1 MGQGTVP
8 VTAEGEIG
16 MSVTGKADEGVI
28 DSLSNQMRNFLNS
41 RRESG
46 SDDLILKSLDSP
58 QPLKRGVDLNPDSW
72 RPWIV
77 DGKQQ
82 RSNEM
87 SPLAPDIAR
96 SSQAVLE
103 LTSCS
108 NKLSRKNL
116 VDIATR
122 AGSSVN
128 QSEDLIALWVATMM
142 WGSGAT
148 NGRGPWRTSQGLRFP
163 HIHESLQTTRQL
175 IAEGDLKSAFAMLSS
190 GPLKIP
196 GCGDAFF
203 TKWLWAASLTE
214 TEPPIRPIIL
224 DARVKASI
232 KEATGRI
239 KWVSGADGYLKYCLT
254 LDAVA
259 QQLTVSTKLAGIT
272 SEKVE
277 WLLFDRTETEANAF
291 KNWVSQS
298 GQT

>member
-1 MGQGTVP
+1 MHIRAVP
-8 VTAEGEIG
+8 VMAEGESG
-16 MSVTGKADEGVI
+16 MTASEKTDEGVI
-28 DSLSNQMRNFLNS
+28 DSLSNQLRNFLNS

-46 SDDLILKSLDSP
+46 SDDFILKSLDSP

-82 RSNEM
+82 KSNEM

-116 VDIATR
+116 VDLATR
-122 AGSSVN
+122 ARSSVD

-142 WGSGAT
+142 WGSGTT
-148 NGRGPWRTSQGLRFP
+148 NGRGPWRTSQGLRFV
-163 HIHESLQTTRQL
+163 HLHESLQTTRQL
-175 IAEGDLKSAFAMLSS
+175 VVGGELDSAFAMLSR
-190 GPLKIP
+190 GHLKIP
-196 GCGDAFF
+196 GCGPAFF

-214 TEPPIRPIIL
+214 TEPPIRPLIL
-224 DARVKASI
+224 DTRVKASI
-232 KEATGRI
+232 KNATGPTN
-239 KWVSGADGYLKYCLT
+239 WVTGADGYLSYCLT

-259 QQLTVSTKLAGIT
+259 HRLTDTTKLAGIT

-277 WLLFDRTETEANAF
+277 WLLFDRNDQEPIAF
-291 KNWVSQS
+291 KNWLRNS
-298 GQT
+298 G

>member
-1 MGQGTVP
+1 MT
-8 VTAEGEIG
+8 T
-16 MSVTGKADEGVI
+16 SGKADEGVI
-28 DSLSNQMRNFLNS
+28 DSLSNQLRNFLNS

-46 SDDLILKSLDSP
+46 SDDFILKSLDSP

-82 RSNEM
+82 KSNEM

-116 VDIATR
+116 VDLATR
-122 AGSSVN
+122 ARSSVD

-142 WGSGAT
+142 WGSGTT

-163 HIHESLQTTRQL
+163 QIHKSLQTTRQR
-175 IAEGDLKSAFAMLSS
+175 IADGDLKSAFAMLSF

-196 GCGDAFF
+196 GCGEAFF
-203 TKWLWAASLTE
+203 TKWIWAASLTE
-214 TEPPIRPIIL
+214 TEPPIRPLIL
-224 DARVKASI
+224 DARVKASL
-232 KEATGRI
+232 KKSTGPT
-239 KWVSGADGYLKYCLT
+239 KWVTGADGYLNYCLT

-259 QQLTVSTKLAGIT
+259 QRLTDSTRLAGIT

-277 WLLFDRTETEANAF
+277 WLLFDRNETEANAF
-291 KNWVSQS
+291 KNWVSQAR
-298 GQT
+298 QT